1 MIQFLSNPRCFSS
14 TSNQKLSAFRS
25 LLSGLCCTIAL
36 RWPALFV
43 SFGPGP
49 MVQWSPKGWKKQ
61 QKKQTPKTSHPAWS
75 GGWDVLMFFSRMSA
89 FFLVFLFNSL
99 LGCFLGNHCW
109 IPSSFFVGFLVWS
122 CVSNGCYFPGI
133 AKMTNRGT
141 QQPNQP

>member
-61 QKKQTPKTSHPAWS
+61 QKNRLQKRHIRRGVEDGMFWC
-75 GGWDVLMFFSRMSA
+75 FFSRMSA

-122 CVSNGCYFPGI
+122 CVSNGSYFPGI